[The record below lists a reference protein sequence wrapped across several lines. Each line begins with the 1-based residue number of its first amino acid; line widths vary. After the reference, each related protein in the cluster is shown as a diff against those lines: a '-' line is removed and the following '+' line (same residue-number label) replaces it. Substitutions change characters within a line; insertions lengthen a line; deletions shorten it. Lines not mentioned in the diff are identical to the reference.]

1 MKKRMKKIIA
11 LTMIATM
18 AVSLVAGCGKKEE
31 EGKTKDGKIHLRFAT
46 WDDGETL
53 DSQQECVDKAGIPEY
68 VCPAVE
74 SDKAVYPER
83 QHKQQHK
90 KSGHFL

>member
-31 EGKTKDGKIHLRFAT
+31 E
-46 WDDGETL
+46 
-53 DSQQECVDKAGIPEY
+53 
-68 VCPAVE
+68 
-74 SDKAVYPER
+74 
-83 QHKQQHK
+83 
-90 KSGHFL
+90 